1 MAKSGTKIIMAS
13 LAGLAAGFALGLLF
27 APAKG
32 SKTRKKLKKKLK
44 GVAEELGD
52 KYPEN
57 MGFLKSLFKAK
68 PEEEEEDL
76 EEEEEEEEKLN

>member
-13 LAGLAAGFALGLLF
+13 LAGLAAGFALGVLF
-27 APAKG
+27 APEKG

-44 GVAEELGD
+44 GVAETLGE

-57 MGFLKSLFKAK
+57 MGFLKNIFTGKTA
-68 PEEEEEDL
+68 EENEED
-76 EEEEEEEEKLN
+76 ENGEKSEGSLN